1 MTCAA
6 VILIEIVL
14 FRIFNPFNNDGCFPL
29 LGLAIDGIKF
39 FILSL
44 KCSAVELHDSL
55 CRIVAD
61 GKMARADFTYSAV
74 LHLLEKFLSQVV
86 YLFF

>member
-44 KCSAVELHDSL
+44 TFPCLMEIYIVYYHVMCGLFSL
-55 CRIVAD
+55 FSGWILVLNDEIKQHIV
-61 GKMARADFTYSAV
+61 
-74 LHLLEKFLSQVV
+74 
-86 YLFF
+86 